1 LNGVRQDRS
10 QLNPSIQA
18 DGLDRQAACQFL
30 RFHLRPN
37 FRALL
42 QIANLSVD
50 AVDVTQQARVSELM
64 NIPIDRVVPI
74 PHLPTAVMGVY
85 NWRGEVLWIV
95 DLAVLLD
102 LTPDRVDA
110 VDRHRSLYRTLHP
123 TISISSAVDNAGEYR
138 TIGLVVDE
146 IADIEWYEPES
157 ISASVDRSRTPWAS
171 GWARSTTG
179 EKLAI
184 LDGRVIFEASNL
196 HADL

>member
-1 LNGVRQDRS
+1 
-10 QLNPSIQA
+10 
-18 DGLDRQAACQFL
+18 
-30 RFHLRPN
+30 
-37 FRALL
+37 LL

-110 VDRHRSLYRTLHP
+110 VDRHRSLCRTLHP
-123 TISISSAVDNAGEYR
+123 TISISSVDHAGESR

-157 ISASVDRSRTPWAS
+157 ISASVDRSRSAWAS

-184 LDGRVIFEASNL
+184 LDGRAIFEASNL